1 MKHKHEKTNQQKE
14 LSHTRRILFLASMA
28 LDVAKR
34 RIDSTK
40 TELCKAYGELAV
52 CQKENVRLKND
63 LKSCENALRFK
74 ERTADSLQIERDAWR
89 KTAELAQ
96 KENLSMYEK
105 RNFWRTI
112 CTCALVSHLIALAL
126 NVIVRYF
133 WK

>member
-34 RIDSTK
+34 RINSTK

-96 KENLSMYEK
+96 KEKHCIAKSRGIWKSIAIGLLIYQVSLLVIHIVMS
-105 RNFWRTI
+105 
-112 CTCALVSHLIALAL
+112 CTA
-126 NVIVRYF
+126 
-133 WK
+133 K

>member
-34 RIDSTK
+34 RLDSMK
-40 TELCKAYGELAV
+40 TELGKAHGELAV
-52 CQKENVRLKND
+52 YQKENVRLKND

-74 ERTADSLQIERDAWR
+74 ERTVDALTIERNAWK

-96 KENLSMYEK
+96 KENHSMYEK
-105 RNFWRTI
+105 RNFWRTMSI
-112 CTCALVSHLIALAL
+112 CFIVGQLTVLAL
-126 NVIVRYF
+126 NVIVKYF

>member
-34 RIDSTK
+34 RLDSMK
-40 TELCKAYGELAV
+40 TELGKVHGELAV
-52 CQKENVRLKND
+52 YQKENVRLKND
-63 LKSCENALRFK
+63 LKSCENALHYKTRCVDAL
-74 ERTADSLQIERDAWR
+74 TIERDAWK

-96 KENLSMYEK
+96 KENHSMYEK

-112 CTCALVSHLIALAL
+112 CTCIIVSHLIALAL

-133 WK
+133 CK